1 VKQINI
7 YLDRG
12 FESRAAYLKSLTEEY
27 PANIVY
33 LLANLFGPSEDFDGL
48 VTQLEDYDDEDSGK
62 SYFG

>member
-1 VKQINI
+1 MKQNNP
-7 YLDRG
+7 YLESG

-48 VTQLEDYDDEDSGK
+48 VSSLEDYEDEDSGK
-62 SYFG
+62 SYSG